1 MNFNSRFYQYIFA
14 FSSLVFLLGELAY
27 RLGRFIAGIFFS

>member
-14 FSSLVFLLGELAY
+14 FSSLVFLLGELAF
-27 RLGRFIAGIFFS
+27 RLGRFIVSFFCN